1 MKSKRNE
8 SGYWDA
14 TQLPRRPQNSYFG
27 SRRPPE
33 PPIEPPDGY
42 IDSIYEDDEDE
53 EREEF
58 EDDAKR

>member
-1 MKSKRNE
+1 MKPKRNE

-14 TQLPRRPQNSYFG
+14 TQLPRCPQIRCCG

-33 PPIEPPDGY
+33 PPIEPPGGY
-42 IDSIYEDDEDE
+42 IDSIYEDNEDE

-58 EDDAKR
+58 EDDTKR